1 MRRSS
6 PSNLRCSPAVSVGG
20 SSRGDDSSETYA
32 EHATPKSTPQ
42 PGRPFGR
49 AGLGPVATPKEM
61 YQPSPSRLTV
71 ALRTTPPS
79 GRDSRNRTHPTFG
92 SHTCP
97 HLRFSFWT
105 LTAWP
110 GKLSASQGQLEALC
124 VGSQRHPAVAVEVLP
139 LLHCQVP
146 NRPTGMSPPGRHLY
160 LVPSPDPDA

>member
-1 MRRSS
+1 
-6 PSNLRCSPAVSVGG
+6 
-20 SSRGDDSSETYA
+20 
-32 EHATPKSTPQ
+32 
-42 PGRPFGR
+42 
-49 AGLGPVATPKEM
+49 M

-110 GKLSASQGQLEALC
+110 GNGIASRLWRFLNVGGPAGCRGVPPVVVGTVELAQHLLCRLRRQASQPGKLSASQGELEALC
-124 VGSQRHPAVAVEVLP
+124 VGSQRHHAVAVEVLP